1 MSYLLDTCVLSE
13 YTKKNPNSQVID
25 WLEGQE
31 EVGLFISILSIA
43 EIRKG
48 IIRITDSQPNRANK
62 LRIWVEKLQ
71 TRFIDRIL
79 PLDEEILNSWAVIC
93 GKSEAKGVKLPIM
106 DSLIA
111 ATAYEYQLTIVTR
124 NVTDFNF
131 STVKVFSPWGLD
143 EKQ

>member
-1 MSYLLDTCVLSE
+1 VSYLLDTCVLSE

-25 WLEGQE
+25 WLDGQE
-31 EVGLFISILSIA
+31 EAGLLISILSIA

-79 PLDEEILNSWAVIC
+79 PLDEEILNSCIFSRQRLNFVFH
-93 GKSEAKGVKLPIM
+93 
-106 DSLIA
+106 SLKDI
-111 ATAYEYQLTIVTR
+111 R
-124 NVTDFNF
+124 
-131 STVKVFSPWGLD
+131 S
-143 EKQ
+143 

>member
-25 WLEGQE
+25 WLDGQE
-31 EVGLFISILSIA
+31 EAGLLISILSIA

>member
-25 WLEGQE
+25 WVDEQE
-31 EVGLFISILSIA
+31 EAGLFISILSIA

-48 IIRITDSQPNRANK
+48 IVRITDSQPDKANK
-62 LRIWVEKLQ
+62 LRKWLEKLQ
-71 TRFIDRIL
+71 TRFIERIL
-79 PLDEEILNSWAVIC
+79 PLDEKILNSWAVIC
-93 GKSEAKGVKLPIM
+93 GKSETKGVKLPVM

-111 ATAYEYQLTIVTR
+111 ATAYEYGLTIVTR

-131 STVKVFSPWGLD
+131 SMVKVFSPWDLG

>member
-48 IIRITDSQPNRANK
+48 IIRITDSQPDRANK

-79 PLDEEILNSWAVIC
+79 PLDEKILNSWAVIC
-93 GKSEAKGVKLPIM
+93 GKSEAKGVKLTIM

-131 STVKVFSPWGLD
+131 STVKVFSPWDLD

>member
-1 MSYLLDTCVLSE
+1 MSYLLNTCVLSE

-25 WLEGQE
+25 WLDEQE
-31 EVGLFISILSIA
+31 EAGLFISKLSIA

>member
-25 WLEGQE
+25 WLDGQE
-31 EVGLFISILSIA
+31 EAGLLISILSIA

-124 NVTDFNF
+124 NVTDFDF

>member
-25 WLEGQE
+25 WLDGQE
-31 EVGLFISILSIA
+31 EAGLLISILSIA

-111 ATAYEYQLTIVTR
+111 VTAYEYQLTIVTR

>member
-1 MSYLLDTCVLSE
+1 VSYLLDTCVLSE

-25 WLEGQE
+25 WLDGQE
-31 EVGLFISILSIA
+31 EAGLLISILSIA

-111 ATAYEYQLTIVTR
+111 VTAYEYQLTIVTR